1 MEVFYRKR
9 NGAREVIAKKEKE
22 IFRPG
27 HLFGAKGRV
36 FVFVFVFVFFFIVWI
51 VFFLLGGM
59 ERAHVTDYLT
69 GAENSKQVG

>member
-36 FVFVFVFVFFFIVWI
+36 FVFVFVFVFVLLCGLFFSFWE
-51 VFFLLGGM
+51 GWKGPM
-59 ERAHVTDYLT
+59 
-69 GAENSKQVG
+69 

>member
-36 FVFVFVFVFFFIVWI
+36 FVFVFVFFYCVDCFFPSGRDGKGPCDRLPHWC
-51 VFFLLGGM
+51 
-59 ERAHVTDYLT
+59 
-69 GAENSKQVG
+69 